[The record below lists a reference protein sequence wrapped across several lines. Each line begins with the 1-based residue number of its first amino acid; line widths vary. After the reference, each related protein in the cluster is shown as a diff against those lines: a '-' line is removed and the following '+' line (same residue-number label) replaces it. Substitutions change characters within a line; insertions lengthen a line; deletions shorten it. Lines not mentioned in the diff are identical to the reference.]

1 MGRGSARIFNLISLI
16 FLLLSVGWIIYV
28 ITRMLGPAAAN
39 SQQAALALPTA
50 IVLPTLTPTN
60 TPLPTSTPTQTATP
74 TVTLPPTETLPPTIA
89 PTASSTITDTPGPTS
104 TPSNTPTEPP
114 TFTPVFT
121 ETPSGPT
128 ATFTPTISPFP
139 FVLRQNEIVFT
150 QNFANSAG
158 CAWQGIG
165 GQVFDLS
172 LNPLAGYV
180 VHVFGGDIDRFVRSG
195 DNTNY
200 GAAGWEQQLANAIN
214 SNTYYVELQSPQ
226 GTVVSE
232 RVQVSFPSDCAQNL
246 ALVNFIQTRPL

>member
-1 MGRGSARIFNLISLI
+1 MGRGSSRIFNVISLI
-16 FLLLSVGWIIYV
+16 FLLLSVGWIVYV
-28 ITRMLGPAAAN
+28 VIRMLGPAPA
-39 SQQAALALPTA
+39 SQEATLALPTA
-50 IVLPTLTPTN
+50 IVLPTLTSTN
-60 TPLPTSTPTQTATP
+60 TPLPTSTSTETPTP
-74 TVTLPPTETLPPTIA
+74 TVTLTPTETLPPTLV
-89 PTASSTITDTPGPTS
+89 PSASATITDTPGPTD
-104 TPSNTPTEPP
+104 TPAATDTPPP
-114 TFTPVFT
+114 TFTVTAT

-128 ATFTPTISPFP
+128 MTWTPTLSPFP

-172 LNPLAGYV
+172 LNPLTGYV

-200 GAAGWEQQLANAIN
+200 GAAGWEQQLANTIN
-214 SNTYYVELQSPQ
+214 GNTYYVELQSPQ